1 MSFDSELT
9 ELRSADLRV
18 NEIDFDDK
26 FDPDLRATIQNLLLD
41 SEFS

>member
-18 NEIDFDDK
+18 NEIDFDEG
-26 FDPDLRATIQNLLLD
+26 FDPDLRATVRKLLLD
-41 SEFS
+41 SEFV